1 MGVMRL
7 MLSLLVVGSHVGGM
21 GDVPSG
27 ATAIAG
33 FFTISGFL
41 MARTLFENYSA
52 EGRRLEGA
60 GRFFV
65 NRLVRIVPPFAAV
78 ALLTWGALWF
88 RSGRAFQNLLEDGVV
103 GGAYMPVDMPS
114 SPLRLISLGLTGFP
128 VFSRPSVAL
137 LPQAWSLVTETAFY
151 VLAPLLFLSF
161 TARGRMRGW
170 RVAVPLA
177 SVYLAF
183 LARETN
189 WLRSAPAALW
199 IFWLGMQTYFLARER
214 ENSSAVLR
222 RIAVVPAVLVAL
234 VGCGLLQVPERA
246 AMFLVPML
254 TAAWLALG
262 GWDTR
267 QMAGVDRLAGNIS
280 YGVFLGHFLSTISMY
295 WTAEA
300 VYTHTGAFGLFGIPD
315 VSEVRL
321 RVSAFVFAVV
331 FGTLIYF
338 AFERPFERLR
348 ASVRRRRSSRSAVQV
363 VAVTT
368 AAGVS

>member
-1 MGVMRL
+1 MGVVRL

-41 MARTLFENYSA
+41 MARTIFENYSTA
-52 EGRRLEGA
+52 GRRLEGA
-60 GRFFV
+60 VRFYT
-65 NRLVRIVPPFAAV
+65 NRFVRIVPPFAAV
-78 ALLTWGALWF
+78 ALLTFAVVWM
-88 RSGRAFQNLLEDGVV
+88 RSGQGFQNLLEDGVV
-103 GGAYMPVDMPS
+103 GGSYMPVDIPA
-114 SPLRLISLGLTGFP
+114 SPLRVISLGLTAFP
-128 VFSRPSVAL
+128 VFTRPSVTL

-151 VLAPLLFLSF
+151 LVAPLLFLSF
-161 TARGRMRGW
+161 MSSGLRTW
-170 RVAVPLA
+170 RLAIPLA

-199 IFWLGMQTYFLARER
+199 VFWLGMQTYFLVRER
-214 ENSSAVLR
+214 EHSSPMLR
-222 RIAVVPAVLVAL
+222 RMAVVPAVLVAL
-234 VGCGLLQVPERA
+234 IGCGLMHVPERA
-246 AMFLVPML
+246 AMFVVPVL

-262 GWDTR
+262 EWDRR
-267 QMAGVDRLAGNIS
+267 QMVGFDRLAGNLS
-280 YGVFLGHFLSTISMY
+280 YGVFLGHFLSTMSMY
-295 WTAEA
+295 WIAEA
-300 VYTHTGAFGLFGIPD
+300 VYARTGAFGIFGIPD
-315 VSEVRL
+315 VAELRL
-321 RVSAFVFAVV
+321 RVSSFAFAMV

-348 ASVRRRRSSRSAVQV
+348 ASLRRRRRSHTAVEV

-368 AAGVS
+368 AAGV